1 MKKKILTAMIA
12 AALLAMLTACGSST
26 DTSADNSGKTS
37 DSTTQTTQQN
47 DVNKTEEK
55 SESEKQTPNTS
66 TDTPSTDKTSVDAQS
81 TNPLMSTELN
91 VRDVMNGYKTQKIGG
106 QYAYI
111 EISKSVLKNITEE
124 QFAEFCQ
131 KKVADSGYN
140 WVSIICDDGTG
151 ICFSGSLSTM
161 ATYGEVDSDG
171 AILNGYGDISYVDE
185 NGNIVAE
192 NGHYT
197 YEARSSS

>member
-26 DTSADNSGKTS
+26 DSSTDNSDKTADNAA
-37 DSTTQTTQQN
+37 QATTQQN
-47 DVNKTEEK
+47 DTNKTEEK
-55 SESEKQTPNTS
+55 NESEKQAPDTS
-66 TDTPSTDKTSVDAQS
+66 STDKPSEDAQS
-81 TNPLMSTELN
+81 TNPLMSAELN
-91 VRDVMNGYKTQKIGG
+91 VHDVMNGYKTEKIGG

-111 EISKSVLKNITEE
+111 EIPKAVLKNITEE

-131 KKVADSGYN
+131 KRVADSGYN
-140 WVSIICDDGTG
+140 WVSIICGDGTG
-151 ICFSGSLSTM
+151 ICFSGSLSIM

-185 NGNIVAE
+185 SGNIVAE